1 MIDVNPKSGYVVES
15 ENYTDNP
22 LMFNCSVTL
31 DNKTAVT
38 NGRPKIYW
46 KTDLAEL
53 QNEIITESNKI
64 YGVKVSYFS
73 LNVLLYDINYY

>member
-31 DNKTAVT
+31 DNKTAVA
-38 NGRPKIYW
+38 NGRPKVYW
-46 KTDLAEL
+46 RTDLAEL
-53 QNEIITESNKI
+53 KDEEITESNKI
-64 YGVKVSYFS
+64 YRVKVSYFS

>member
-53 QNEIITESNKI
+53 EDEEITESNKI
-64 YGVKVSYFS
+64 YGVKVSYHS
-73 LNVLLYDINYY
+73 LLLLYGINYY